1 MNYFISDLHLGH
13 KNILNFERGDKF
25 KTVEEHDEY
34 IISMLEKRIKSG
46 DTLYNLGDFCFGEV
60 SEGILERYK
69 NLQCKKILIVGNHDR
84 PNKLEELGI
93 FDEIH
98 RNPIFLTRRILLS
111 HEPEMCSPYV
121 LNIHGHLHSSYLDS
135 ENHLNVNIYMQNYN
149 LISQKYVDK
158 KLGYLEEYNNCFGA
172 EWYYDKYIFLKA
184 GDDKILT
191 DDFKIDKEKTEEL
204 WRNKFEIKEVDGVE
218 IELKKIGNRKEKNLW
233 VDRNGNYFISHWDM
247 VDKREK
253 IEKANIEIK
262 ELDNNRDNY
271 ADFERWD
278 KIYINGKKYRKMF
291 PKAKNSEKYIFIKEK

>member
-1 MNYFISDLHLGH
+1 MNYFTSDLHLGH
-13 KNILNFERGDKF
+13 NRILDFERGDKF
-25 KTVEEHDEY
+25 KTIVEHDDFVM
-34 IISMLEKRIKSG
+34 SVLEKRVKK
-46 DTLYNLGDFCFGEV
+46 DDVLYNLGDFAFKNV
-60 SEGILERYK
+60 SDEILERYRK
-69 NLQCKKILIVGNHDR
+69 LPCKKVIILGNHDTY
-84 PNKLEELGI
+84 NKIEKMQI

-98 RNPIFLTRRILLS
+98 RTPIFLTKRILLS

-121 LNIHGHLHSSYLDS
+121 LNIHGHLHLSYLDS

-158 KLGYLEEYNNCFGA
+158 KLGHLEEYNNCFGA

-184 GDDKILT
+184 GDDKVLT

-204 WRNKFEIKEVDGVE
+204 WKNTFEIKEIDGE
-218 IELKKIGNRKEKNLW
+218 ETDLKKIGNRKEKSLW
-233 VDRNGNYFISHWDM
+233 IDRNGNYFISHWDM

-278 KIYINGKKYRKMF
+278 RIYINGKKYKKMF
-291 PKAKNSEKYIFIKEK
+291 PKAKNSEKYMFIKEK